1 MVLTKQQHVQDC
13 DEETGSV
20 ALADSSYGN
29 METQSKKNRDS
40 LLKTIPTLIVIDG
53 QSNFYWGTPT
63 VRHLDMKLQRPGGYS
78 IPRWT
83 ALSTKHQKVSA
94 QMIVKARSTWNANPG
109 ILKPCP
115 CTSLF
120 EKGKYAGMKLWENF
134 QDGRKAPRPNLFRA
148 NLQVVAKMY

>member
-1 MVLTKQQHVQDC
+1 MVTWRHKARKQRC
-13 DEETGSV
+13 V
-20 ALADSSYGN
+20 A
-29 METQSKKNRDS
+29 KNH
-40 LLKTIPTLIVIDG
+40 PTLIVIDG

-94 QMIVKARSTWNANPG
+94 QAMVKASSTCSANPG

-115 CTSLF
+115 FMSLF
-120 EKGKYAGMKLWENF
+120 EERRCGSMKLSEKF